1 MISRMASDQAVRN
14 FLSDLDGNYRA
25 LSQSQRQVSTGKRVL
40 TPSDDPVGISLALGL
55 RRDQG
60 ATEAWGRNID
70 DSLTWLDTTDRALG
84 QGLDVVQRA
93 HELAV
98 QGGNGTLS
106 TDARALIA
114 DEVET
119 LKSQFVEVGTS
130 SIGGR
135 YVFGGTQTDRAP
147 FDPATEQAVAPIN
160 TNLMNREVAQ
170 GSVISVNITADRFQ
184 DPPGATPD
192 IFTVLDGLATAL
204 RANDSTGIGNALA
217 QLDVHQDNISALRG
231 EGAAKTNRLELTL
244 SRFQAQRIATTEQL
258 SSIEDADMAQAITDA
273 TMRESVYR
281 SALAVGAKVIQPS
294 LVDFLR

>member
-25 LSQSQRQVSTGKRVL
+25 LTQAQRQVSTGKRVV

-60 ATEAWGRNID
+60 ATEAWGRNIA

-119 LKSQFVEVGTS
+119 LKSQFVEVGNS

-135 YVFGGTQTDRAP
+135 YVFGGTQTDRPP
-147 FDPATEQAVAPIN
+147 FDPATEQAVAPVN
-160 TNLMNREVAQ
+160 TALMNREVAQ

-184 DPPGATPD
+184 QAPGQPD
-192 IFTVLDGLATAL
+192 IFAVLDGLSAAL
-204 RANDSTGIGNALA
+204 RANDSTAIGTALS
-217 QLDVHQDNISALRG
+217 QLDAHQDNISALRG
-231 EGAAKTNRLELTL
+231 EGAAKTNRLELTQ
-244 SRFQAQRIATTEQL
+244 SRFEAQKIATTEQL

>member
-60 ATEAWGRNID
+60 ATEAWSRNIA

-106 TDARALIA
+106 MDARALIA

-119 LKSQFVEVGTS
+119 LKSQFVEVGNS

-147 FDPATEQAVAPIN
+147 FDPATEQAVTPVN
-160 TNLMNREVAQ
+160 TSLMNREVAQ

-192 IFTVLDGLATAL
+192 IFQVLDGLATAL
-204 RANDSTGIGNALA
+204 RANDSTAIGTALS

-231 EGAAKTNRLELTL
+231 EGAAKTNRLELTQ
-244 SRFQAQRIATTEQL
+244 SRFDAQRIATTEQL
-258 SSIEDADMAQAITDA
+258 SSIEDADMAQAITDV